1 MAEYANIIVDIF
13 NEKLDKTFQYRIPEE
28 MKEKLT
34 LGMQVYV
41 PFGKRNIKGYVV
53 ELTDEP
59 EFEVAKIKEIIGI
72 VTDSVPIES
81 QLIALAGWMK
91 KNYGATM
98 NHALKT
104 VIPIKKKSNA
114 VEHKSVR
121 LKLTEI
127 EAKSELAE
135 FERKHQKARVRLL
148 SALIENPQMDQS
160 MITQKLN
167 VSGAVIRALETVGIV
182 EVVSE
187 RSYRNPVSHLDSKG
201 YHLTLNE
208 EQQSVVDVIERNLDQ
223 NIAKT
228 YLIKGVTGSGKTE
241 VYLTLIADA
250 LAQGR
255 TAIFLVPEI
264 SLTPQMLSQL
274 RARFGSAAAILH
286 SGLSAGERFDE
297 WQRLREGSA
306 RIAIGARSAVFAP
319 VENIGIIV
327 LDEEHDGSY
336 SSESA
341 PRYNTFDIAL
351 MRARHNGCKLVLGS
365 ATPSV
370 ETYKR
375 ALDGEFALVR
385 MPDRINARP
394 LPDVNIVDMRREVK
408 RGNPSPFSAALRER
422 LESCLAEGQ
431 QAILFLNR
439 RGYSQTVLCRDCG
452 YVAKCEQCDVS
463 LTYHSEENCLKCH
476 YCGARYR
483 MLEACPSCGGK
494 HIYYAGTGTQ
504 RVVGELKK
512 LYPSARMLRMDN
524 DTTNG
529 KEGHYRILKQFADR
543 EADILVGTQMVAKG
557 HDFPLVTLVGIL
569 DADMSL
575 HFPDYRSGERT
586 FQLVTQVA
594 GRSGRGKEK
603 GDVVLQTYDPDN
615 YILRFAAAY
624 DYEGFYRHEV
634 NMRAATM
641 FPPFA
646 VIVRVMV
653 SGAEDRAAVG
663 ALREVYEKL
672 QAVFVEER
680 EEFLFFNRMHAPIKR
695 IQGKFRYQVLMRLTS
710 RRLLERIYEI
720 VSGVKHKDT
729 LVWVEENPSNLS

>member
-1 MAEYANIIVDIF
+1 MICEVIVDIAHS
-13 NEKLDKTFQYRIPEE
+13 EVDKIFDYVCDAPVQAGAR
-28 MKEKLT
+28 
-34 LGMQVYV
+34 VAV
-41 PFGKRNIKGYVV
+41 PFGRSAATGFVV
-53 ELTDEP
+53 R
-59 EFEVAKIKEIIGI
+59 VKETSDYPAEKLKKVYRVEEGTPA
-72 VTDSVPIES
+72 VNAEC
-81 QLIALAGWMK
+81 LALAQAIARRFRVPLALCLRLFIPPEMRTGKVSETYRTFVRFVQDVPTKNAPQQAACLQYLKEHGEADAARLREQFGAAVNALEK
-91 KNYGATM
+91 KGAVAFEKRRVLRDPYKGM
-98 NHALKT
+98 EGKEQGHALTLAQRRAVEAIGNTQKT
-104 VIPIKKKSNA
+104 V
-114 VEHKSVR
+114 
-121 LKLTEI
+121 T
-127 EAKSELAE
+127 
-135 FERKHQKARVRLL
+135 LL
-148 SALIENPQMDQS
+148 
-160 MITQKLN
+160 
-167 VSGAVIRALETVGIV
+167 
-182 EVVSE
+182 
-187 RSYRNPVSHLDSKG
+187 H
-201 YHLTLNE
+201 
-208 EQQSVVDVIERNLDQ
+208 
-223 NIAKT
+223 
-228 YLIKGVTGSGKTE
+228 GVTGSGKTE

-250 LAQGR
+250 LAADK

-286 SGLSAGERFDE
+286 SALSAGERFDE

-319 VENIGIIV
+319 VENVGVIV

-336 SSESA
+336 ASESA

-351 MRARHNGCKLVLGS
+351 LRAKHNGCKLVLGS

-385 MPDRINARP
+385 MPERINARP
-394 LPDVNIVDMRREVK
+394 LPDVQIVDMRREVR

-422 LESCLAEGQ
+422 LARCLDEEQ

-476 YCGARYR
+476 YCGARYK
-483 MLEACPSCGGK
+483 MLEACPSCGGR
-494 HIYYAGTGTQ
+494 HIYYSGTGTQ

-512 LYPSARMLRMDN
+512 LYPSARILRMDN
-524 DTTNG
+524 DTTGG
-529 KEGHYRILKQFADR
+529 KEGHYRILKQFSQR

-575 HFPDYRSGERT
+575 HFPDYRSNERT

-594 GRSGRGKEK
+594 GRSGRGSEK
-603 GDVVLQTYDPDN
+603 GDVILQTYDPDN
-615 YILRFAAAY
+615 PILRFAAAY

-646 VIVRVMV
+646 LIVRVMV
-653 SGAEDRAAVG
+653 SAAEERAALG

-672 QAVFVEER
+672 QAVYMEASGD
-680 EEFLFFNRMHAPIKR
+680 FLFFNRMHAPIKR
-695 IQGKFRYQVLMRLTS
+695 IQGRHRYQVLMRLTT
-710 RRLLERIYEI
+710 RRLLARIYEI
-720 VSGVKHKDT
+720 VSGVKYKDV